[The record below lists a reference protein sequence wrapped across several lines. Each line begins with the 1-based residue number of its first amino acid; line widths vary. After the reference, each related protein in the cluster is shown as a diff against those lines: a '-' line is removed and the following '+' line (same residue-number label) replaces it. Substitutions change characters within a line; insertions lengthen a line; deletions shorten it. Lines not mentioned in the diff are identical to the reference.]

1 MHGNAGATCLLGM
14 KFLLI
19 DNSNTRT
26 KFTLADES
34 GLGDWLEWVPTQEL
48 DPAALDRSLHG
59 VQYDAVMLCSVVPQ
73 KAAMMAEYFA
83 RIPFHSLNHE
93 SKSNICID
101 YPNPAQIGA
110 DRLANAMGVVAHYS
124 APAVVIDFG
133 TAVTFDV
140 IGPKSDY
147 LGGVITPG
155 LASMTEN
162 LAKRTALLPK
172 IQLEEPVRAI
182 GKSTTE
188 AMLVG
193 AVYGYRGTVKEIL
206 HRLCNELESS
216 PLVVA
221 TGGDAALIAQ
231 GVQEI
236 HHVDSTLTLAGL
248 HLAAQLQFN

>member
-1 MHGNAGATCLLGM
+1 MQ
-14 KFLLI
+14 FLLI

-26 KFTLADES
+26 KFTLAGET
-34 GLGDWLEWVPTQEL
+34 GLGDWSDWVATAEL
-48 DPAALDRSLHG
+48 DPAALDRCLHG
-59 VQYDAVMLCSVVPQ
+59 IHYDAVMLCSVVPQ
-73 KAAMMAEYFA
+73 KAAMMSEYFS
-83 RIPFHSLNHE
+83 RKPFHSLSHQ

-101 YPNPAQIGA
+101 YPSPAQIGA
-110 DRLANAMGVVAHYS
+110 DRLANAMGVTAHYS
-124 APAVVIDFG
+124 SPAIVIDFG

-140 IGPKSDY
+140 IGPNSSY

-172 IQLEEPVRAI
+172 IQLEEPIRAI

-188 AMLVG
+188 AMLAG
-193 AVYGYRGTVKEIL
+193 AVYGYRGMVKEIL
-206 HRLCNELESS
+206 HKLCNELESS
-216 PLVVA
+216 PVIVA
-221 TGGDAALIAQ
+221 TGGDAALIAH

-236 HHVDSTLTLAGL
+236 EHVDPTLTLAGL